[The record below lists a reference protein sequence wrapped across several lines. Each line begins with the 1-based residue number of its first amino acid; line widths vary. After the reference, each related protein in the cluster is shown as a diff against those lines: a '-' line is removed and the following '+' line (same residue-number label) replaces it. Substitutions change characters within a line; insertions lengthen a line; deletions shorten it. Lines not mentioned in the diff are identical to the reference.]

1 MNVIIID
8 NYDSFTYN
16 LVHIVEQFTDLPCEI
31 TVILNY
37 KIDIEKINKF
47 DKIILSPGPGLP
59 SDVKILNE
67 IIKKYATTKHIL
79 GVCLGHQAI
88 AETFGAKLV
97 NLSEVFHG
105 IRKKTIV
112 TEEKEPIFKNIPK
125 HFFSGRYHS
134 WAISTEEFPDELKIT
149 AIDDDGIIMA
159 ISHRKYN
166 VKGVQFHPESIMTQF
181 GKELIK
187 NWLDL

>member
-1 MNVIIID
+1 MNVLIID

-31 TVILNY
+31 TVILND
-37 KIDIEKINKF
+37 KIDIEKIDKF

-67 IIKKYATTKHIL
+67 IIKKYAPTKHIL

-88 AETFGAKLV
+88 AETFGAELV

-112 TEEKEPIFKNIPK
+112 TEEEPLFKNIPK

-149 AIDDDGIIMA
+149 AIDDDGTIMA